1 MGKKYNMFLYS
12 LLSRFKIFDSFISKI
27 LFMTVISAL
36 LAIVPIIA
44 VLTYYNLEI
53 RQIVV
58 LCLLFTSFFILG
70 MVLISI
76 LMNSLLSPVYLV
88 CNSLKEYIKERKKP
102 DMPKH
107 YKDEFGVLMCEVQ
120 EFIETVDS
128 KVSSLTKNL
137 MVDHLTGVYN
147 RLSSEKRL
155 SEDIARVK
163 RNEEILTVAMFDIDD
178 FKLFND
184 YYGHNFGDKCL
195 IQVVDTVKNN
205 LRESDWI
212 SRWGGDEFLVV
223 FSNVDSN
230 TAKSVLL
237 RIMEILRETYV
248 NANKDKPLNVSISVG
263 ITELA
268 EKDDYISIVKR
279 VDMALIEAKQEGK
292 SKVVVDNLKPR
303 ILSSSAT
310 V

>member
-237 RIMEILRETYV
+237 RIMDILRETYV

>member
-1 MGKKYNMFLYS
+1 MNKKYNLILYS
-12 LLSRFKIFDSFISKI
+12 FLSRYKIFDTLVSKI
-27 LFMTVISAL
+27 LFMTLLSAL
-36 LAIVPIIA
+36 LAIIPII
-44 VLTYYNLEI
+44 VTLTIYQLGIKE
-53 RQIVV
+53 IVV

-76 LMNSLLSPVYLV
+76 LLNSLLSPVYLV
-88 CNSLKEYIKERKKP
+88 CNSLKEYIRDRKRP
-102 DMPKH
+102 NMPKH

-120 EFIETVDS
+120 EFIERIDS
-128 KVSSLTKNL
+128 KVNSLTRNL
-137 MVDHLTGVYN
+137 MLDHLTGVYN

-155 SEDIARVK
+155 SEDIARIK
-163 RNEEILTVAMFDIDD
+163 RNNEILTVAMFDIDD

-184 YYGHNFGDKCL
+184 YFGHNFGDKCL
-195 IQVVDTVKNN
+195 IQVVETVKNN

-237 RIMEILRETYV
+237 RIMDILRETHIS
-248 NANKDKPLNVSISVG
+248 AKEDRPINVSISVG

-268 EKDDYISIVKR
+268 DKDDYISIVKR
-279 VDMALIEAKQEGK
+279 VDMALIEAKKEGK

-303 ILSSSAT
+303 IVNSSLT

>member
-1 MGKKYNMFLYS
+1 MRKKYSLILYS
-12 LLSRFKIFDSFISKI
+12 FLSRYKIFDTFVSKI
-27 LFMTVISAL
+27 IIMTLISAL
-36 LAIVPIIA
+36 LAIIPIIV
-44 VLTYYNLEI
+44 VLTYYKLEI
-53 RQIVV
+53 REVVV
-58 LCLLFTSFFILG
+58 LCLVFTSSFILG
-70 MVLISI
+70 MALISI
-76 LMNSLLSPVYLV
+76 LLNSLLSPVYLV
-88 CNSLKEYIKERKKP
+88 CKSLKDYVKHRTRP
-102 DMPKH
+102 NMPKH

-120 EFIETVDS
+120 EFIEAIDS
-128 KVSSLTKNL
+128 KLNSLTKNL
-137 MVDHLTGVYN
+137 MLDHLTGVYN

-163 RNEEILTVAMFDIDD
+163 RNNEILTVAMFDIDD

-195 IQVVDTVKNN
+195 IEVVNTVKTN

-237 RIMEILRETYV
+237 RIIDILRETYV
-248 NANKDKPLNVSISVG
+248 HAKEGKPINVSISVG

-268 EKDDYISIVKR
+268 EKDDYISIIKR
-279 VDMALIEAKQEGK
+279 VDMALIDAKKEGK
-292 SKVVVDNLKPR
+292 SKVVVDNLRPR
-303 ILSSSAT
+303 VVKSSLT